1 MALAPRPGR
10 IRGRLQRIAM
20 AFNVL
25 RGDRLDLPPAEDWE
39 VGDRAD
45 CIVESPW
52 VNAAGELVEDPGPGF
67 AAIVRAV
74 HIARGRD
81 GALRPFLV
89 FARWPTRS
97 FDARFFR
104 KLTPRADAAEAAD
117 AAFLDQLKQ
126 IPAPLAARL
135 ERTLP

>member
-1 MALAPRPGR
+1 
-10 IRGRLQRIAM
+10 M

-25 RGDRLDLPPAEDWE
+25 GGERSDLPRGDDWAI
-39 VGDRAD
+39 GDRAD
-45 CIVESPW
+45 CIVQTPW
-52 VNAAGELVEDPGPGF
+52 VNAGGDIVEDPGPGF
-67 AAIVRAV
+67 AAIVRAI

-81 GALRPFLV
+81 GALRPYLV

-126 IPAPLAARL
+126 IPASIAARL
-135 ERTLP
+135 ERTQP